1 MAKTPK
7 TTKKYYT
14 AGEANAALPLV
25 KAIVQDITRLAPD
38 LRERYDRLRRVMP
51 SEELRLS
58 AVHSE
63 EVQQLQE
70 TLDRDQDQMNAYLAE
85 LHKLGIELKDPFT
98 GLVDFPCWLDNREVY
113 LCWRFGEPEVGHWHE
128 LDAGFAGRQ
137 KISPTMA
144 RTERLPA
151 PREV

>member
-7 TTKKYYT
+7 AAKKYYT

-25 KAIVQDITRLAPD
+25 KAIVQDIIRLAPQ
-38 LRERYDRLRRVMP
+38 LRERYDRLRRIMP
-51 SEELRLS
+51 PEELRLS
-58 AVHSE
+58 DAHSE
-63 EVQQLQE
+63 EVRHLQE
-70 TLDRDQDQMNAYLAE
+70 ELDRDQDQMNDFLAE

-98 GLVDFPCWLDNREVY
+98 GLVDFPCWLEDREVC
-113 LCWRFGEPEVGHWHE
+113 LCWRFGEGEVAHWHE

-137 KISPTMA
+137 KISPAMA
-144 RTERLPA
+144 GAERIAA